1 MFGGRR
7 KVCDLARVSPSFT
20 GCMATRYDLDDITR
34 RAEEAHQQ
42 RLAALRDTVTAADAV
57 ADAEAQLQQLRSD
70 LDTAVAL
77 AVDAGWNESELA
89 SFGLPTASPKPAK
102 KRTSTT
108 RRRNSSGSA
117 ATTPA
122 REISRAEDADTSD
135 QAADQAAA

>member
-1 MFGGRR
+1 
-7 KVCDLARVSPSFT
+7 
-20 GCMATRYDLDDITR
+20 MATRYDLDDITR

-57 ADAEAQLQQLRSD
+57 ADAEAQLVQLRSD

-89 SFGLPTASPKPAK
+89 SFGLPTAAPKPTK

-122 REISRAEDADTSD
+122 REISRAEAGTSD
-135 QAADQAAA
+135 PEADQAAA

>member
-1 MFGGRR
+1 
-7 KVCDLARVSPSFT
+7 
-20 GCMATRYDLDDITR
+20 MATRYDLDDITR

-89 SFGLPTASPKPAK
+89 SFGLPTATPKPSK

-108 RRRNSSGSA
+108 RRRNPSGSA
-117 ATTPA
+117 ATAPA

>member
-1 MFGGRR
+1 
-7 KVCDLARVSPSFT
+7 
-20 GCMATRYDLDDITR
+20 MATRYDLDDITR

-117 ATTPA
+117 ATTQA
-122 REISRAEDADTSD
+122 REISRAEDTDTSD
-135 QAADQAAA
+135 PEADQAAA